1 VAAGLV
7 VLLAAG
13 LGLWAVLRG
22 SSGQPDQPGQPGQ
35 LDDVAASFPAQFV
48 TRDRHVGSED
58 LSHLVGYF
66 GKDPAERAR
75 IQAVLVDRGFSRGY
89 VHAMWSPRTG
99 ELLSLMIIEVRS
111 ADAARQAGGDLSAC
125 RGQSGTPTFDVSGV
139 PGATGRQCA
148 DPRSGAPV
156 QEVSFARDRRFF
168 RMKLEKLVSPTSTEE
183 IQDLARRQAEV
194 SR

>member
-1 VAAGLV
+1 MGRL
-7 VLLAAG
+7 
-13 LGLWAVLRG
+13 
-22 SSGQPDQPGQPGQ
+22 DQPGQPGQ
-35 LDDVAASFPAQFV
+35 LDGVAASFPAEFV
-48 TRDRHVGSED
+48 TWDRHVGSED

-66 GKDPAERAR
+66 GT
-75 IQAVLVDRGFSRGY
+75 DRPRSTGSEPYWWTGGSAAATCT
-89 VHAMWSPRTG
+89 HASPRTG

-139 PGATGRQCA
+139 PGATGRRCA
-148 DPRSGAPV
+148 APRSGAPV
-156 QEVSFARDRRFF
+156 QEVSFTRDRRFY
-168 RMKLEKLVSPTSTEE
+168 RLKLEKLVSPTSTEE